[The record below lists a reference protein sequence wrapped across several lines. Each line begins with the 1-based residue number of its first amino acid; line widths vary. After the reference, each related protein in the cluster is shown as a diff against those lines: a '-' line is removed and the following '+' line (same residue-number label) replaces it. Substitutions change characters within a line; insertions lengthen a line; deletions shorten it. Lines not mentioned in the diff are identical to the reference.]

1 MGKKLVL
8 GIIVLTCAMTL
19 YLAFNGGTAPDGKTG
34 SSRGDAIGIIR
45 VEGEISGT
53 GGETIL
59 GSTESALDQT
69 LNALADARERDD
81 IKAVVIRID
90 SPGGTVAASQEIAE
104 EIDKLRK
111 TGKPVIASMGDTA
124 ASGAYWIACSCD
136 KIVANPG
143 TLTGSIGV
151 IMSISNVEGLFEKL
165 GITEDVIKSGSLKD
179 IGSST
184 RKMTPEERKVLQEL
198 VMDTYQQF
206 IAQVK
211 KGRKGKIDETKLLAL
226 ADGRVFTGRQ
236 AKKLG
241 LVDDLGNF
249 ADAVD
254 IAAKEADI
262 EGDPVIEELM
272 NPDPFSEL
280 MNQFSSQ
287 TFLKN
292 DKFLNAVY

>member
-1 MGKKLVL
+1 MGKKIVL
-8 GIIVLTCAMTL
+8 GIIVLTCVLTL
-19 YLAFNGGTAPDGKTG
+19 YIAFNNGAVPSGKTRYN
-34 SSRGDAIGIIR
+34 SQDTIGIIR
-45 VEGEISGT
+45 IEGEISG
-53 GGETIL
+53 GSGNSLL
-59 GSTESALDQT
+59 GNTQSTLDQT
-69 LNALADARERDD
+69 LNALKDARERDE

-104 EIDKLRK
+104 EIDKVRK

-136 KIVANPG
+136 RIMANPG

-151 IMSISNVEGLFEKL
+151 IMSISNVEGLFNKL
-165 GITEDVIKSGSLKD
+165 GIREDVIKSGSLKD
-179 IGSST
+179 LGSST
-184 RKMTPEERKVLQEL
+184 RQMTPEERKVLQDM
-198 VMDTYQQF
+198 VTDTYQQF
-206 IAQVK
+206 LAQVE
-211 KGRKGKIDETKLLAL
+211 KGRKGKIEESRLIAL

-254 IAAKEADI
+254 LAAAESHIK
-262 EGDPVIEELM
+262 GKPSVEELM
-272 NPDPFSEL
+272 NQDPL
-280 MNQFSSQ
+280 QFLTQLSSK

-292 DKFLNAVY
+292 DKSLTAVY